1 MVQLA
6 NTLLQNLILKYL
18 CLKKIENTLYIVF
31 KL

>member
-18 CLKKIENTLYIVF
+18 CLKQIENILYIVF
-31 KL
+31 